1 MRTFKDTASGQF
13 YQFDDDVIADNSAGH
28 YVFRSPFGPV
38 DAPATLVPATLD
50 EMPDPPSHMPK
61 SVTALQGILALH
73 AVGQLEAVEAMFN
86 AQDTPLA
93 HRLAFERAKDWQR
106 ASPTVAYMQD
116 RMGWTDAYIDQLFVN
131 AEKII

>member
-1 MRTFKDTASGQF
+1 MNVFAKVGESLQQIGGLCPSDWIEMAGERPAADFVASENGEW
-13 YQFDDDVIADNSAGH
+13 IPA
-28 YVFRSPFGPV
+28 PV
-38 DAPATLVPATLD
+38 PVPAA
-50 EMPDPPSHMPK
+50 
-61 SVTALQGILALH
+61 VTALQGILALH

-86 AQDTPLA
+86 AQDTPLV

-116 RMGWTDAYIDQLFVN
+116 RMGWTDAYINQLFVN

>member
-1 MRTFKDTASGQF
+1 MDNVYAMPGKSEQQF
-13 YQFDDDVIADNSAGH
+13 GGDC
-28 YVFRSPFGPV
+28 PFGWVQMAGERPAADFVASENGEWIPAPV
-38 DAPATLVPATLD
+38 PVPVA
-50 EMPDPPSHMPK
+50 
-61 SVTALQGILALH
+61 VTALQGILALH
-73 AVGQLEAVEAMFN
+73 AVDQLEAVEAMFN
-86 AQDTPLA
+86 AQDTPLV

>member
-1 MRTFKDTASGQF
+1 MHVYAMVGTGLQQVGGECPSGWIKMAGERPAADFVASENGEW
-13 YQFDDDVIADNSAGH
+13 IPA
-28 YVFRSPFGPV
+28 PV
-38 DAPATLVPATLD
+38 PVPVPAA
-50 EMPDPPSHMPK
+50 
-61 SVTALQGILALH
+61 VTALQGILALH

-86 AQDTPLA
+86 AQETPLV

-116 RMGWTDAYIDQLFVN
+116 RMGWTDAYINQLFVN